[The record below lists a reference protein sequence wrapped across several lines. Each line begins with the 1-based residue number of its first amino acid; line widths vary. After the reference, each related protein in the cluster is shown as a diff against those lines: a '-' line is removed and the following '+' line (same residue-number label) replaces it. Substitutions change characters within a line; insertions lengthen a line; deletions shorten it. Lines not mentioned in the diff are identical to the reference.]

1 MAHALQA
8 LPRQSETPLRRA
20 TAMRQPIS
28 FLQTT
33 LGSRRRDEAEAFIR
47 DTFARHYDAAVPAF
61 APNLML
67 IENARGLIAAT
78 GWRCAGDE
86 PLYLERYLD
95 TPIEAAMARLA
106 GHPVRRDQI
115 VEVGNLA
122 TQKPGASLDVI
133 LILARHLDLLGFT
146 WVTFTA
152 TSALVGIFARLRLPL
167 LALAPADPAR
177 LGEEEVAA
185 WGRYYDTAPIVVAGR
200 IGLALEAA
208 ARNA

>member
-1 MAHALQA
+1 
-8 LPRQSETPLRRA
+8 
-20 TAMRQPIS
+20 MRQPLK

-33 LGSRRRDEAEAFIR
+33 LGSPRRAEAEAFIR
-47 DTFARHYDAAVPAF
+47 QTFARHYDAAVPAI

-67 IENARGLIAAT
+67 IENARGIVAAT
-78 GWRCAGDE
+78 GWRCAGDA

-95 TPIEAAMARLA
+95 TPIEAAVARLA
-106 GHPVRRDQI
+106 GHAVRRDQI

-133 LILARHLDLLGFT
+133 LSLARHLDQLGFT

-152 TSALVGIFARLRLPL
+152 TRTLVGIFARLRLPL
-167 LALAPADPAR
+167 LALACADPSR
-177 LGEEEVAA
+177 LGEEASV

-200 IGLALEAA
+200 IGLALEAV
-208 ARNA
+208 ARDA